1 MPDGRLYVCSLT
13 KVVETVRE
21 SGARSLVTIL
31 TAGAS
36 LVRPCEIAPE
46 RHLRIA
52 VSDIDALREGHIL
65 PGEEHIDRLLAFLEE
80 WDRSAP
86 LVIHCYAGVSRS
98 PAAAFV
104 AACALAP
111 HRSEMEIARELRRAS
126 PTATPNRRLV
136 AIADERLGRDGRMS
150 AAIAAIGRGADCYEG
165 APFALEFGNA

>member
-1 MPDGRLYVCSLT
+1 MTGRVYVCSMT
-13 KVVETVRE
+13 RVVDTVRD

-36 LVRPCEIAPE
+36 LVRPLEIAPE

-52 VSDIDALREGHIL
+52 VSDIDAPRDGHIL
-65 PGEEHIDRLLAFLEE
+65 AGEADIEKLLAFFDV

-111 HRSEMEIARELRRAS
+111 HRCEMELARELRRVS

-136 AIADERLGRDGRMS
+136 ELADRQLGRQGRMS
-150 AAIAAIGRGADCYEG
+150 AAIAAIGRGTECFEG
-165 APFALEFGNA
+165 APFALELV